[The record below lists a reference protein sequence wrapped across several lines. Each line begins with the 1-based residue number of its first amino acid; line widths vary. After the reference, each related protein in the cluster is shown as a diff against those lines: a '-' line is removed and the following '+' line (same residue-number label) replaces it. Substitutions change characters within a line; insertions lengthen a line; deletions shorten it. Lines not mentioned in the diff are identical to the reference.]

1 MAMGT
6 TSGCIRASTT
16 VMPSTAD
23 STDMAGVMMAS
34 PKNSAVAITP
44 SSTSCAERVSPGDRR
59 EMRAIRA
66 RLPPSPRLS
75 ARMMTETYFSVT
87 TSIIVQKIKE
97 MTP

>member
-1 MAMGT
+1 
-6 TSGCIRASTT
+6 
-16 VMPSTAD
+16 
-23 STDMAGVMMAS
+23 VMMAS
-34 PKNSAVAITP
+34 PKKRAVAITP
-44 SSTSCAERVSPGDRR
+44 RRTSCAERVSPGDSR
-59 EMRAIRA
+59 EIRAIRA